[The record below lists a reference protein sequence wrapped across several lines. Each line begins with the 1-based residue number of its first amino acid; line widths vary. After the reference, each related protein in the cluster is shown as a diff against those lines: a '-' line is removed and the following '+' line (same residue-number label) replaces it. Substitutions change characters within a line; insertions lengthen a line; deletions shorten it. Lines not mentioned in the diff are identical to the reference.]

1 MSLDETPHDAENL
14 LKQEYVTFTSD
25 NQSFCLEI
33 MQIKEIRRWSQVTA
47 LPHAPQ
53 DVLGVMNLR
62 GAVIPI
68 YDLSARFGFEPTPD
82 NERNVVI
89 IANVASQTLGL
100 LVQSVSEILSVDV
113 ADIQDTPDVKSIA
126 TSQTISGVISLGD
139 EMTRIVDLAAVINQN
154 SSDGL
159 SA

>member
-68 YDLSARFGFEPTPD
+68 YDLSARFGFPPTPQ

-89 IANVASQTLGL
+89 IATVETQTIGL
-100 LVQSVSEILSVDV
+100 LVQSVSEILSVDCSE
-113 ADIQDTPDVKSIA
+113 IQETPDVKSTA
-126 TSQTISGVISLGD
+126 TSQTISGVISLGE
-139 EMTRIVDLAAVINQN
+139 EMTRIVDLNAVIKQN
-154 SSDGL
+154 N
-159 SA
+159 AHVA